1 MQFLQKVWKIW
12 ENIKILH
19 LPQTKQEEIIWC
31 HNLFSV
37 FNRNEKKTEI
47 LMNKPFYS
55 GLSILELSKILMCE
69 FWYDHVKPKYG
80 EQANLCYMDTVSFI
94 VYIKTGNI
102 SKDIAEDVET
112 RFDTSKYEPDRP
124 LPKGRNKTVIGLVK
138 DQLGG
143 NIMPKFVGLRAKT
156 YSYLIDE
163 GSEDKKAKGTIKCVI
178 ERKLKFEDY

>member
-1 MQFLQKVWKIW
+1 
-12 ENIKILH
+12 
-19 LPQTKQEEIIWC
+19 
-31 HNLFSV
+31 
-37 FNRNEKKTEI
+37 
-47 LMNKPFYS
+47 MNKPFYS
-55 GLSILELSKILMCE
+55 GLSILKLSKILMCE

-80 EQANLCYMDTVSFI
+80 EQANLCHMDTVSFI

-102 SKDIAEDVET
+102 YKDIAEDVET

-124 LPKGRNKTVIGLVK
+124 LTKGKNKTVIGLMK

-143 NIMPKFVGLRAKT
+143 KIMPKFVGLRAKT